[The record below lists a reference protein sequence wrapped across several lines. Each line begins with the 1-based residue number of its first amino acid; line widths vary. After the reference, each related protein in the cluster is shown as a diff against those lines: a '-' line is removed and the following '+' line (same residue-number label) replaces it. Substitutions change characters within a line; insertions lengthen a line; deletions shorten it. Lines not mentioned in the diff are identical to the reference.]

1 MKVAGPVPDTGGL
14 LNSQIIVLD
23 TVLNIINIGLLM
35 ILIYLFLSSYIN
47 QKSKSNTIILLL
59 AILLLFQNILMLII
73 LFIPSFL
80 QTPSTGMPS
89 FVLNLTETMVIT
101 YILIIKMK

>member
-23 TVLNIINIGLLM
+23 TVLNIINIGLLI
-35 ILIYLFLSSYIN
+35 ILIYLILSSYIN

-59 AILLLFQNILMLII
+59 ATLILFQNILMLIV
-73 LFIPSFL
+73 LFNPSFL
-80 QTPSTGMPS
+80 QSSSMGMPI
-89 FVLNLTETMVIT
+89 FVLNLTETMLIT